1 MSSYRP
7 ITPFMMCLADL
18 LRDPE
23 MVSVRIDGRSL
34 IVRSGVGGTDKLEF
48 FVPEEDGDE
57 A

>member
-1 MSSYRP
+1 
-7 ITPFMMCLADL
+7 MMCLADL